1 MTSVSAASL
10 SLAGCHDC
18 GLVARLTGR
27 GDVCPRCGAKL
38 HLRKPNSLARTWA
51 LVIASYILYVPANVM
66 PIMETSSLFGAQR
79 DTIFSG
85 IVFLLHSGSWDLAL
99 IVFVAS
105 IVVPLSKLAALT
117 YLLLSVHRRSRW
129 QPLQRAR
136 IYRVVEF
143 VGKWSMLD
151 IYVVALLATVVR
163 FKSLAAVSAAPGAV
177 AFGAVVVLT
186 MLAAHAFDPRLIWD
200 AAEDRHVP
208 DHPNFGHA
216 AAGHPAP
223 AGTGGATR

>member
-1 MTSVSAASL
+1 MTFMSAASL
-10 SLAGCHDC
+10 GLAGCHDC
-18 GLVARLTGR
+18 GLVSRLTGT
-27 GDVCPRCGAKL
+27 GVACPRCGAKL
-38 HLRKPNSLARTWA
+38 HLRKPDSLARTWA
-51 LVIASYILYVPANVM
+51 LVIASCILYVPANVL

-79 DTIFSG
+79 DTILSG

-129 QPLQRAR
+129 QPLQRTR
-136 IYRVVEF
+136 MYRVVEF

-151 IYVVALLATVVR
+151 IYVVALLATVVK
-163 FKSLAAVSAAPGAV
+163 FKSLADISAAPGAV

-186 MLAAHAFDPRLIWD
+186 MFAAHSFDPRLVWD
-200 AAEDRHVP
+200 AAEGRVVT
-208 DHPNFGHA
+208 DHPDGGGPSVA
-216 AAGHPAP
+216 MES
-223 AGTGGATR
+223 GTR